1 MLTQTDL
8 DNIDK
13 RTEKTIKKAISDYNF
28 PTKDDFRESMS
39 MLQITMDKVYG
50 IVKKIDEEQTVVSHT
65 VQNHENRITKLETT
79 LA

>member
-13 RTEKTIKKAISDYNF
+13 RTEKTIKKAISDNYF

-39 MLQITMDKVYG
+39 TLQITMDKVYG

>member
-1 MLTQTDL
+1 
-8 DNIDK
+8 
-13 RTEKTIKKAISDYNF
+13 
-28 PTKDDFRESMS
+28 MS